1 MNSGLSGQE
10 AWGIMTGS
18 TGPGSHLC
26 PDCIVEGG
34 ILETK
39 ASVLQRWNRR
49 EGKPMHTKEWRFRER
64 LTALSSM
71 PMNFSRSCKR

>member
-10 AWGIMTGS
+10 VWGIVTGS
-18 TGPGSHLC
+18 TGPGSHLS

-39 ASVLQRWNRR
+39 ASVLQRLSRW
-49 EGKPMHTKEWRFRER
+49 EGEPMHTKEWCFRER

-71 PMNFSRSCKR
+71 PMNFSRSCER